1 MSRRKRLREYESSS
15 SPVQDSVTHEIRYVG
30 CETRD
35 LGLSIHG
42 IRVPGEYRFTVF
54 LPHGKVRHIEER
66 GDRDALLNDKYMLH
80 FDRQGDRKE
89 FVDKVGLAVEEYH
102 VDDAPALSRA
112 LDNVNQETF
121 RANKE
126 LSDQLQ
132 QIANRLEYLNTVLSE
147 KYRRKKKNGACS
159 EDDDSGTSAPKRRS
173 NKSTP
178 RTTTRGGSKK

>member
-1 MSRRKRLREYESSS
+1 
-15 SPVQDSVTHEIRYVG
+15 
-30 CETRD
+30 
-35 LGLSIHG
+35 
-42 IRVPGEYRFTVF
+42 
-54 LPHGKVRHIEER
+54 
-66 GDRDALLNDKYMLH
+66 MLH
-80 FDRQGDRKE
+80 FNRQGDRKE

-147 KYRRKKKNGACS
+147 KYMRNKKNGAYS
-159 EDDDSGTSAPKRRS
+159 DNDDESGTSAPKRRS
-173 NKSTP
+173 TP
-178 RTTTRGGSKK
+178 RTKRGGSKK